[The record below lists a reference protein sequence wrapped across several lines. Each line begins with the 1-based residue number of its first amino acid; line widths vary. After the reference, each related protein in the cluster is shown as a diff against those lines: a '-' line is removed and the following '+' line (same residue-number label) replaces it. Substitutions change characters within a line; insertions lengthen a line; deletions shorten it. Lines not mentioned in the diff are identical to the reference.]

1 MFDIICIVVE
11 RKYFCV
17 SMNKGWDDILLMY
30 KCIYNK
36 VIIGEGW
43 NWNNRERGGGG
54 GDEVF
59 GMYENSCILF
69 LVCYR
74 LMGV

>member
-1 MFDIICIVVE
+1 
-11 RKYFCV
+11 
-17 SMNKGWDDILLMY
+17 MY

-43 NWNNRERGGGG
+43 NWNNREWVGGGG
-54 GDEVF
+54 EVF

-74 LMGV
+74 LKGVQRIYFIWYILRLNDIKIIQIYIIIL